1 MLLTG
6 LFGRDYL
13 NPREMFS
20 ARISATRKASEDR
33 RLRIEDRVLRYR
45 NRDLRFIGDLPSS
58 IFDLR
63 FAAFDTVRGCFLYFP
78 SMRVLAIDLGTKN
91 IGTAISDALGMTV
104 RPVETIRRS
113 SNERVIARLKFLVE
127 DLDAEA
133 VVVGLPLRMDGTAG
147 DAAAAA
153 MRFVE
158 KLSAQLD
165 VGVFT
170 QDERLTSYEAEQMMI
185 ERGFTKSKRR
195 ARSDE
200 FAAMIIL
207 QDYLSASKPAN

>member
-1 MLLTG
+1 M
-6 LFGRDYL
+6 
-13 NPREMFS
+13 
-20 ARISATRKASEDR
+20 
-33 RLRIEDRVLRYR
+33 
-45 NRDLRFIGDLPSS
+45 
-58 IFDLR
+58 
-63 FAAFDTVRGCFLYFP
+63 P

-127 DLDAEA
+127 DLEAEA

-147 DAAAAA
+147 AAAAAA
-153 MRFVE
+153 MRFIE
-158 KLSAQLD
+158 RLKAQLE